1 MVNPNSSVP
10 TLLNAKSGASLAS
23 KKSIFTKR
31 ISGALP
37 ELEKKKLPNPEI
49 PTKPHKKVQGLHLQ
63 NHVAT
68 QAYE

>member
-1 MVNPNSSVP
+1 VP
-10 TLLNAKSGASLAS
+10 TLLNAKSGASLPS

-31 ISGALP
+31 ISGTLP